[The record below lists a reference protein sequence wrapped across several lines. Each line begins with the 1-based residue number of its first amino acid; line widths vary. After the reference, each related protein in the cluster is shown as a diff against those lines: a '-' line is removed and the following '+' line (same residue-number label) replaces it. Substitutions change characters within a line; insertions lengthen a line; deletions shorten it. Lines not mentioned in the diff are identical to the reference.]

1 MGDMTLLLTLSNLS
15 KILRYMHKNRPE
27 VSEELRGWSWRQP
40 PLLFPYENIRL
51 AISETY
57 GTVCPS
63 GRDIYLKHVLHM
75 RTKPTR
81 QQIEGYLIHFLLNKF
96 TTTLKQLITRDLA
109 SPDDLYRMLLS
120 EKPMVY
126 HEWQTY
132 LVSQGVELDEAEKM
146 FELYF
151 REVWVPTALEACSEY
166 AKAVMAN
173 PYATLETILAKIIPV
188 FSEFEVDGTQLG
200 FSDICRIDYFT
211 PFGLIVEV
219 KTTLPHEMH
228 GLAAAAYA
236 MAVEANFEIPVDYA
250 LLQYVWLMRNGRLRV
265 AQRLVPLTDALRMR
279 AVEVRD
285 HKARIIA
292 EGVDPAPEEVC
303 GSECPFSRVMNKVE

>member
-1 MGDMTLLLTLSNLS
+1 MGGVTLLLTLSNLS
-15 KILRYMHKNRPE
+15 KILRHLHKKRPE
-27 VSEELRGWSWRQP
+27 VSEELRGWGWRQP
-40 PLLFPYENIRL
+40 PILFPYENIRL

-57 GTVCPS
+57 GTACPS
-63 GRDIYLKHVLHM
+63 GRDIYLRHILRMKT
-75 RTKPTR
+75 RPTR
-81 QQIEGYLIHFLLNKF
+81 QQAEGYLIHFILNKF
-96 TTTLKQLITRDLA
+96 TTTLKQFITGEPA
-109 SPDDLYRMLLS
+109 SPDNLYRMLIAERPLIH
-120 EKPMVY
+120 
-126 HEWQTY
+126 HEWQAY
-132 LVSQGVELDEAEKM
+132 LSSQGVELDDAEKV

-151 REVWVPTALEACSEY
+151 REVWVPMALEACSEY

-173 PYATLETILAKIIPV
+173 PYATQETVLAKIMPV
-188 FSEFEVDGTQLG
+188 FSEFEVDGTPLG

-219 KTTLPHEMH
+219 KTTFPNEMH

-250 LLQYVWLMRNGRLRV
+250 LLQYLWLMRNGRLRV

-279 AVEVRD
+279 AIEVRD
-285 HKARIIA
+285 LKARIIA

-303 GSECPFSRVMNKVE
+303 GSECPFSRVVKGVE